1 MKTKCFILE
10 NNEPIEKALA
20 EIVKCVP
27 CFVTIN
33 AFDEKLGLSSEVSIC
48 AREEDWAWI
57 ERTLA
62 PFV

>member
-10 NNEPIEKALA
+10 NNEPTTKALA
-20 EIVKCVP
+20 EIVKRIP

-33 AFDEKLGLSSEVSIC
+33 AFDKELGLPSEVSIC

-57 ERTLA
+57 ERTIA

>member
-10 NNEPIEKALA
+10 NNEPTTKALA
-20 EIVKCVP
+20 EIVNCIP
-27 CFVTIN
+27 CFITIN
-33 AFDEKLGLSSEVSIC
+33 AFDEEKYWVSEVSIC

-57 ERTLA
+57 EKTLA